1 MTFQTLLFEIE
12 NGICTITINRPDKLN
27 ALNAQVFT
35 DLDAAINE
43 VENNI
48 DIKTVII
55 TGSGSKAFVAGADI
69 SEFASLNETEGM
81 ALARR
86 GQEIFF
92 KIENCSKPVVAAVN
106 GYALG
111 GGCELAMA
119 CHFRICS
126 DNASFGQPEVNLG
139 ITAGYGGTQ
148 RLTQLVGKGKGME
161 MHMTGIAID
170 ALEALRLGLAN
181 HVTSGDN
188 LLNKTKEILTL
199 IQKKAPLAVAKV
211 VECIN
216 AYYSEPGNAG
226 FEKEINAFGE
236 CFRTEDLKEGT
247 TAFMEK
253 RKPAFTGK

>member
-35 DLDAAINE
+35 DLDAAFTE
-43 VENNI
+43 VERNTE
-48 DIKTVII
+48 IKTVMI
-55 TGSGSKAFVAGADI
+55 TGSGMKAFVAGADI
-69 SEFASLNETEGM
+69 SEFASLNEKEGIAM
-81 ALARR
+81 ARR
-86 GQEIFF
+86 GQQIFF
-92 KIENCSKPVVAAVN
+92 KIENSSKPVVAAVN

-148 RLTQLVGKGKGME
+148 RLTQLVGKGKSME
-161 MHMTGIAID
+161 MHMTGAAID
-170 ALEALRLGLAN
+170 AIEALRLGLAN
-181 HVTSGDN
+181 YVTSGDN
-188 LLNKTKEILTL
+188 LVNETKEILIK

-211 VECIN
+211 IACIN
-216 AYYSEPGNAG
+216 AYNELPGNEG
-226 FEKEINAFGE
+226 FEKEISAFGE
-236 CFRTEDLKEGT
+236 SFKTEDLKEGT
-247 TAFMEK
+247 AAFMEK
-253 RKPAFTGK
+253 RKAVFTGK